1 MYFIVVCDENSFRSI
16 KAFNERHTVFQPE
29 GETGGGE
36 TVAVHRCTGDDRD
49 LKEPVIVRV
58 TGRGVKDMV
67 ITRPIYFKIAFVDAG
82 GYDGLIGDGDGGNRF
97 VFSPNGRCM
106 PMVYAEPSVFAPSA
120 STFPPRLM

>member
-58 TGRGVKDMV
+58 TGRGVQDMV

-82 GYDGLIGDGDGGNRF
+82 GYDGLIGDGDGDNRF
-97 VFSPNGRCM
+97 VFLAERTL
-106 PMVYAEPSVFAPSA
+106 YAVFAPSA